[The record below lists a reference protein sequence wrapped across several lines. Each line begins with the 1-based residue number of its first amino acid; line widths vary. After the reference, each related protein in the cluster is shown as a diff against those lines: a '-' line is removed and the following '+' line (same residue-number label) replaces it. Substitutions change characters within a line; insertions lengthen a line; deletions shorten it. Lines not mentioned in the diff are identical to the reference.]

1 MSTDK
6 QINEIVETIE
16 SAVKKFQSKIPGI
29 QSNIANEIELLL
41 KNMDL
46 KGGNVANTVNNLK
59 AIGTIQNKINKIILS
74 PEYIEAVKDLVATF
88 NTVAKLQNQ
97 YFETVSNEF
106 KPSTLLNEIKTQS
119 INSVVQYLTEDGL
132 RANITNK
139 VTDILRLNI
148 TTGAS
153 YKEMRAQ
160 LSDFITANKDTVG
173 VLERYTSQITTDAL
187 SQFNGS
193 YSQTVTQSLGLKWH
207 IYSGSL
213 LTTSREFCVHLVK
226 KKYIYEKELPTI
238 IEGDIDGSK
247 MVLNQKTD
255 LPLGM
260 IDGTN
265 KDNFAVLRGGYNCAH
280 GYTPCAENFVPLKV
294 RIETYNKFGIKHDNG
309 VAI

>member
-1 MSTDK
+1 MSTEK

-16 SAVKKFQSKIPGI
+16 KAITKFQSKIPTI
-29 QSNIANEIELLL
+29 QSNIANEVELLL
-41 KNMDL
+41 KGLDL
-46 KGGNVANTVNNLK
+46 KGENIANTVKNLK
-59 AIGTIQNKINKIILS
+59 AIGAIQNKINKIILS
-74 PEYIEAVKDLVATF
+74 PEYIDAVKDLVATF
-88 NTVAKLQNQ
+88 NTVEKLQNQ
-97 YFETVSNEF
+97 YFESVSDKF
-106 KPSTLLNEIKTQS
+106 KPSALLNEIKTQA

-187 SQFNGS
+187 SQFNGQ

-207 IYSGSL
+207 IYAGSL

-226 KKYIYEKELPTI
+226 KKYVYEKELPEI
-238 IEGDIDGSK
+238 ISGEIDGVK
-247 MVLNQKTD
+247 MKLNPKTD

-265 KDNFAVLRGGYNCAH
+265 KDNFPVLRAGYNCAH
-280 GYTPCAENFVPLKV
+280 GYTPCNENFVPVKV
-294 RIETYNKFGIKHDNG
+294 RIEAYNKYGIKHENG